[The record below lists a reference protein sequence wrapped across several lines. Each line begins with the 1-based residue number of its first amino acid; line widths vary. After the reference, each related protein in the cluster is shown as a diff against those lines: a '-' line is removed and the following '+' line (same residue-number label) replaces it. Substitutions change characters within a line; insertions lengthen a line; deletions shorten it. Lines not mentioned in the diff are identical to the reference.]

1 MKKREFIKLYD
12 DFAPRIHRFINL
24 KINSVHDSEDLTSE
38 TFFKFWQKSRENRL
52 NNIKIEYPRAMLYRI
67 AGNLVI
73 DFYRKK
79 SRKEVSLDPED
90 KIITKI
96 KDRVD
101 LVVSSNLNSD
111 MDQIKTALAQL
122 REEHQNAIVWRYLDE
137 LSTKEIAE
145 ILGKSEGAARVLI
158 HRALNALKRKIA
170 GK

>member
-96 KDRVD
+96 KDQVD

-158 HRALNALKRKIA
+158 HRALNALKRKI
-170 GK
+170 